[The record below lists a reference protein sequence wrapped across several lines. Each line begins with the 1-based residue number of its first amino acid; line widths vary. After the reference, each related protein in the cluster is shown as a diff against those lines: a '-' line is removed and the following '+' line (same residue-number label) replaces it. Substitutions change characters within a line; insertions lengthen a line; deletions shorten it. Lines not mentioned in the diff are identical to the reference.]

1 MDFKTVQRYAGMLA
15 KPFAEDILKLM
26 VSYQDISASEAASRL
41 DLHIKTA
48 QDFLEELAVLDIA
61 VKREVYEKKRP
72 YYRFEL
78 KKLNF
83 TIEVDLTFLR
93 ETGPVSDE
101 RLLLK
106 IRERKNANAVFT
118 VARGGDYL
126 SSVTIIVGEGRS
138 KKERKISLTRAQ
150 GTFLYHL
157 PFPTAE
163 SMTIRE
169 IIQKA
174 GIVENHQLEIMDIVD
189 VLMEYKIIEKVQN

>member
-1 MDFKTVQRYAGMLA
+1 MDFKTVQRFASLLA
-15 KPFAEDILKLM
+15 KPFAEDMLKLM

-48 QDFLEELAVLDIA
+48 QDFLEELTSLDIA

-78 KKLNF
+78 KKFNF
-83 TIEVDLTFLR
+83 TIDVDLALLR
-93 ETGPVSDE
+93 ESGSVNDE

-126 SSVTIIVGEGRS
+126 SSVTIFVGEGRD

-163 SMTIRE
+163 PLTMLE
-169 IIQKA
+169 IQQKA
-174 GIVENHQLEIMDIVD
+174 GIVEHHQLEILDIVE
-189 VLMEYKIIEKVQN
+189 LLIGYKIIETIKS